1 MSGPSAEPDVDFDV
15 CVVGAGP
22 AGSLAA
28 LRLAQRG
35 LSVVLVERGEAPG
48 AKNLSGGVLYPYELA
63 TAISTFAAQAPLE
76 RTVTRHVTTFL
87 QPDSTVSLDYSGDH
101 LARPGTTEGDGGAV
115 NAVTVLRAK
124 LDPWLAAQA
133 EEAGAF
139 LMPGMKVDALER
151 DAAGAVVGIRADDQ
165 VLRCRVVV
173 AADGVNSF
181 LARDAGLRPK
191 PPAHHLAVGVKA
203 VLAMDPGRI
212 ADRFGIEADGGAAHA
227 VVGDATAGVA
237 GGGFVYTNRDS
248 LSVGLVLRL
257 DDLVRSGRTAHELFE
272 CFVAHPGLRRYL
284 GGAEAVEYGSHLVAE
299 GGLAMVGDVVADG
312 LVLVGDAAGL
322 TINSGLVLRGMDLA
336 VASGIAAGDAVADAI
351 EAGDV
356 TRTGLERYRTAL
368 EATTAMADMRRY
380 HRAPAFFSRRGPYGP
395 WGRTAA
401 DVLRSAYTLDGT
413 PRAPLRTLVRD
424 AVRRSDVPLTTWAQD
439 AWAAVRSL

>member
-1 MSGPSAEPDVDFDV
+1 MSLASDDVDFDAV
-15 CVVGAGP
+15 VVGAGP

-35 LSVVLVERGEAPG
+35 LSVVLIERGEAPG

-63 TAISTFAAQAPLE
+63 TAIPTFAAQAPVE

-87 QPDSTVSLDYSGDH
+87 QADSAVSLDYAGDH
-101 LARPGTTEGDGGAV
+101 LASPVATADTAAP
-115 NAVTVLRAK
+115 NAVTVLRAR
-124 LDPWLAAQA
+124 LDPWLAARA

-139 LMPGMKVDALER
+139 LMPGVKVDALER
-151 DAAGAVVGIRADDQ
+151 DAGGAVVGVRAGEE
-165 VLRCRVVV
+165 VLRSRVVV

-203 VLAMDPGRI
+203 VLAMEPGRI
-212 ADRFGIEADGGAAHA
+212 ADRFGVDDAGGAAHA

-272 CFVAHPGLRRYL
+272 RFLAHPGLRRYL
-284 GGAEAVEYGSHLVAE
+284 AGAEAVEYGSHLVAE
-299 GGLAMVGDVVADG
+299 GGLAMVGEVVHDG
-312 LVLVGDAAGL
+312 LVLTGDAAGL

-368 EATTAMADMRRY
+368 EATTAMADLRTY
-380 HRAPAFFSRRGPYGP
+380 ERAPAFFSRRGPYGP

-401 DVLRSAYTLDGT
+401 DVLRAAYTLDGA
-413 PRAPLRTLVRD
+413 PRRPVRTLVRD
-424 AVRRSDVPLTTWAQD
+424 ALRRSDASPTTWAQD